1 MKVLITHIKIRRS
14 EFGVEV
20 EDEEYNEKENRKLL
34 HEHRY
39 IENETI
45 IVSKNIINETVPGD
59 DPICI
64 QVSLTEM
71 RVFVIPRLNK

>member
-1 MKVLITHIKIRRS
+1 MKIKRS
-14 EFGVEV
+14 EFGVEK
-20 EDEEYNEKENRKLL
+20 EDEEHNENENRNLL

-39 IENETI
+39 IKNETI
-45 IVSKNIINETVPGD
+45 IVSKNIINEIVPGD
-59 DPICI
+59 DPFCI